1 MFGGEFADL
10 GVAFRS
16 VEIGRRIV
24 LECAGIGVLEG
35 LGSDDRESW
44 WIEGCGVLKGGHVVC
59 ICHKGASAD

>member
-35 LGSDDRESW
+35 LGSDDRES
-44 WIEGCGVLKGGHVVC
+44 
-59 ICHKGASAD
+59 